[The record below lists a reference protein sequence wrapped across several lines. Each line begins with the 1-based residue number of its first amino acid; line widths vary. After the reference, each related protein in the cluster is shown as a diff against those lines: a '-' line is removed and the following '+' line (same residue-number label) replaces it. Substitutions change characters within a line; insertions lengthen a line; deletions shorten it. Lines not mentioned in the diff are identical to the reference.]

1 MSRSIAL
8 HSEEESRSGEE
19 ERTTEALSKGCRRVT
34 KAPKAAGVGAKGF
47 EKPRSLLLVAHSPQ
61 REDQEAAV
69 ERLMQERQGL
79 GRGRPNG
86 SLEVQEILK
95 EVDKALVIDLGDA
108 PHTGYAVAVAEPER

>member
-1 MSRSIAL
+1 M
-8 HSEEESRSGEE
+8 
-19 ERTTEALSKGCRRVT
+19 
-34 KAPKAAGVGAKGF
+34 
-47 EKPRSLLLVAHSPQ
+47 AHSPQ
-61 REDQEAAV
+61 REDQEPAV

-108 PHTGYAVAVAEPER
+108 PHSGYAVAVAEPREVAVACSTRECLEDKRGVSS

>member
-19 ERTTEALSKGCRRVT
+19 ERTPEALSKGCRRVT
-34 KAPKAAGVGAKGF
+34 KAPKAAGVGAKGC
-47 EKPRSLLLVAHSPQ
+47 EKPWSLLLVAHSPQ
-61 REDQEAAV
+61 REDQKATV
-69 ERLMQERQGL
+69 ERLIQERQGL

-108 PHTGYAVAVAEPER
+108 PHTGYAVAVAEP